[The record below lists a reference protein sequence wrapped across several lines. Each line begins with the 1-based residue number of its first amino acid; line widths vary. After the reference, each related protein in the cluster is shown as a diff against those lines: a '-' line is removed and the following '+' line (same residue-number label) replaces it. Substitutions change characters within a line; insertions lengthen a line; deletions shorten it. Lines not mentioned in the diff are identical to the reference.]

1 MISSS
6 TVLID
11 SNTDSLES
19 FRVFCVRHGIPLHAF
34 DLILDQPRLTLSL
47 FSRGYE
53 SLRMADT
60 ATCLHALLYL
70 AREELKVNRVCVY
83 DGNELLWDIPE
94 RLLET
99 EHAKK
104 KLKRIL
110 QLKSN
115 RLD

>member
-1 MISSS
+1 MSSS
-6 TVLID
+6 SVASISDTDTV
-11 SNTDSLES
+11 ES
-19 FRVFCVRHGIPLHAF
+19 FRVFSVKHGIPLHAF
-34 DLILDQPRLTLSL
+34 DLSLDQLNLTLSL

-53 SLRMADT
+53 DLRLVES

-70 AREELKVNRVCVY
+70 AREELKVSRVCVY

-110 QLKSN
+110 QLKSD